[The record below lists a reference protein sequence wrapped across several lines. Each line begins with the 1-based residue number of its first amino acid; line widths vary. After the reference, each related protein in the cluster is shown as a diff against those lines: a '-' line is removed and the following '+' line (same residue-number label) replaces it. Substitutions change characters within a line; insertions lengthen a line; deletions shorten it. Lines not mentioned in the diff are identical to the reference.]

1 MQVGRF
7 SGVDGVFG
15 FDLLPL
21 LPAVRRIEPQ
31 TAGWETRILPLSY
44 STVSLG
50 KTRLADIPLK
60 ESNNCC

>member
-7 SGVDGVFG
+7 SGVDGVFE
-15 FDLLPL
+15 FDL

-44 STVSLG
+44 STVRLG

-60 ESNNCC
+60 